1 MCNLLM
7 CNLLMCNLLTGTCWL
22 ALVDWHLL
30 TGSYWLALID
40 WHLLNDIYWKT
51 LLEIHFLK
59 YTSWMKF
66 IEWHFLNEIYWMTLL
81 EWNLLN
87 DTSWMKFIEWHFLNQ
102 SLISAV
108 HAFIVN
114 HCCLL
119 SLVTWNRWLV
129 KGLHKSIY
137 PHSMCVKL
145 IRVLF
150 CYVVERQALCVDGK
164 ERRKIKKTSRTVAGA
179 EKYCLWC
186 NWHICRYRY
195 TCI

>member
-1 MCNLLM
+1 
-7 CNLLMCNLLTGTCWL
+7 MCNLLTGTCWL
-22 ALVDWHLL
+22 ALVDWKLL
-30 TGSYWLALID
+30 IGTCWLALVD

-59 YTSWMKF
+59 Y
-66 IEWHFLNEIYWMTLL
+66 
-81 EWNLLN
+81 
-87 DTSWMKFIEWHFLNQ
+87 TSWMKFIEWHFLNQ